1 MEPAERRARELL
13 RSASPPADFDAYERL
28 GFFSVPGRGDPA
40 SGYAYLVYPH
50 RPLVAYETA
59 TGRLL
64 SEYCVRFRDDGE
76 RLPDADDV
84 LAKWLALHGRER
96 ELIATANIHP
106 PGRQVDPDHVR
117 RDLARLARAGADRR
131 LPPTGERRRRHG
143 DDAARARA
151 RRRSSTAPTAPPR
164 APT

>member
-1 MEPAERRARELL
+1 VEPAARARELL
-13 RSASPPADFDAYERL
+13 RSVLPADDWRSYEAL
-28 GFFSVPGRGDPA
+28 GFVSVPGRGDPA
-40 SGYAYLVYPH
+40 SGYAYLVYAH

-64 SEYCVRFRDDGE
+64 SEYCARFHDEGE

-96 ELIATANIHP
+96 ELIATANVYP

-117 RDLARLARAGADRR
+117 RDLDRLSRLRAVDS
-131 LPPTGERRRRHG
+131 
-143 DDAARARA
+143 AAG
-151 RRRSSTAPTAPPR
+151 
-164 APT
+164 

>member
-1 MEPAERRARELL
+1 VTAAERRARALL
-13 RSASPPADFDAYERL
+13 RSTLTGEDFEAYERL
-28 GFFSVPGRGDPA
+28 GFLSVPGRGDPG
-40 SGYAYLVYPH
+40 SGYAYLVYPQ

-96 ELIATANIHP
+96 ELIATANLNP
-106 PGRQVDPDHVR
+106 PGRQLHPAHVR
-117 RDLARLARAGADRR
+117 RDLARLAEWRAERAVDCGAR
-131 LPPTGERRRRHG
+131 
-143 DDAARARA
+143 
-151 RRRSSTAPTAPPR
+151 
-164 APT
+164 